1 MYAQSFCMGVHW
13 GTLDNLK
20 ECSDYPHPNEE
31 NRALLDSRRAR
42 RYWPKAHLRGTFSQL
57 GQLKRT
63 VLLGRPRMVHFPETM
78 RCCQSSAV
86 WAEPIGT
93 ALPVM
98 VCRFT
103 CQILVPYR
111 RATENAGSPVVLLP
125 LS

>member
-1 MYAQSFCMGVHW
+1 
-13 GTLDNLK
+13 
-20 ECSDYPHPNEE
+20 
-31 NRALLDSRRAR
+31 
-42 RYWPKAHLRGTFSQL
+42 
-57 GQLKRT
+57 
-63 VLLGRPRMVHFPETM
+63 MVHFPETM

-111 RATENAGSPVVLLP
+111 RATENVGSQMLLLP
-125 LS
+125 IWDGFLRQPRVPPSAYKAPAGCSPCEL